1 MNGKLY
7 GVSVGPGD
15 PELVTLKAVRIIEKC
30 GVIAAPVTQG
40 EKRAAL
46 SIAESVCDISQKKVL
61 DLPFAMSRDAR
72 VLAEAHNAAAE
83 LIIPYLSEGI
93 DVAFVC
99 IGDISVY
106 STFSYIA
113 RLVKERGFDIE
124 IIPGVTSFCAA
135 AAVVGKPLVTGTE
148 PLIVIPAGI
157 DGAEFEKLSSLDGTK
172 ILMKSG
178 KSLSETVEKLQGR
191 TGFAVENI
199 GYPEQKIFGSLD
211 EIEEAGYFT
220 TVIFK

>member
-15 PELVTLKAVRIIEKC
+15 PELVTLKAVRTIEKC
-30 GVIAAPVTQG
+30 KVIAAPITRN

-46 SIAESVCDISQKKVL
+46 SIAEKVCDISEKTVL
-61 DLPFAMSRDAR
+61 DLPFAMSRDKR
-72 VLAEAHNAAAE
+72 VLAEAHKAAVE
-83 LIIPYLSEGI
+83 MIISYLNKGT

-106 STFSYIA
+106 STFSFIA
-113 RLVKERGFDIE
+113 AIVKEHGFGIE

-135 AAVVGKPLVTGTE
+135 AAAVGEPLVTGTE

-157 DGAEFEKLSSLDGTK
+157 DPDEFEKLSSLDGTK
-172 ILMKSG
+172 VLMKSG
-178 KSLSETVEKLQGR
+178 RSLPEIAKKLQGK
-191 TGFAVENI
+191 TGFAVENA

-211 EIEEAGYFT
+211 ELGESGYFT

>member
-1 MNGKLY
+1 MNGILY

-15 PELVTLKAVRIIEKC
+15 PELVTLKAVRTIEKC
-30 GVIAAPVTQG
+30 GLIAAPVTGGKKQ
-40 EKRAAL
+40 AAL
-46 SIAESVCDISQKKVL
+46 SIVEKVCDISGKTVL
-61 DLPFAMSRDAR
+61 DLPFAMSRDES
-72 VLAEAHNAAAE
+72 VLAKEHKAAAE
-83 LIIPYLSEGI
+83 LIIPYLAEGI
-93 DVAFVC
+93 SVAFVC

-113 RLVKERGFDIE
+113 GLVKEHGFGIE

-135 AAVVGKPLVTGTE
+135 AAAVGEPLVTGNE

-157 DGAEFEKLSSLDGTK
+157 DPDEFEKLSSLDGTK

-178 KSLSETVEKLQGR
+178 RSLPEIAKKLQGK

-199 GYPEQKIFGSLD
+199 GYPDQKIFDSLD
-211 EIEEAGYFT
+211 KIGETGYFT
-220 TVIFK
+220 TVVFK